1 MATVTATLV
10 ADDRRVVVTIAGLP
24 TLPVNPLDPWPA
36 GPWTLYRTDGLTES
50 VVRGAIE
57 QPLRSSGTAV
67 VTDREY
73 PRSRQFLYQLRYIDA
88 LTGSV
93 VVSSEWVVPPVETL
107 ARVSNPVTGT
117 GVDLTVVQWPERAF
131 SSRSVALDVD
141 GRTDPY
147 VLTSP
152 MRAPVSEVV
161 LRTLTAGEWRSL
173 ERLLRRGAVVQLRP
187 SAAAVDDVYLSVLD
201 YRQARLTRRAE
212 DARRVHTVSVVEV
225 GMPAPDV
232 EAPGSTLADLHA
244 AFPGTLADI
253 DAAFTFLWEIAAA
266 PL

>member
-1 MATVTATLV
+1 MPTVTAALD
-10 ADDRRVVVTIAGLP
+10 AEDRRVVVTITGLP
-24 TLPVNPLDPWPA
+24 VAPVDPNAAWPA

-50 VVRGAIE
+50 VVRGAVGV
-57 QPLRSSGTAV
+57 PLASSASAV

-73 PRSRQFLYQLRYIDA
+73 PRSRQFLYQLRYVDA
-88 LTGSV
+88 VSGSV
-93 VVSSEWVVPPVETL
+93 VVSSAWVVPPVETL
-107 ARVSNPVTGT
+107 ARLSNPVTGV

-131 SSRSVALDVD
+131 ASRSVELDVD

-147 VLTSP
+147 VVTAP

-173 ERLLRRGAVVQLRP
+173 QQLLVRGAVVQLRP
-187 SAAAVDDVYLSVLD
+187 STAAVDDVYLSVQD

-212 DARRVHTVSVVEV
+212 DARRVHTVTVREV
-225 GMPAPDV
+225 GMPAPEV
-232 EAPGSTLADLHA
+232 AALGSTLADLHA

-253 DAAFTFLWEIAAA
+253 DAAFTFLYEIAAA